1 MKTQENV
8 QTNEPAAS
16 AESAGGAPIT
26 TGAPPLAHDP
36 GSEALVEA
44 ESVTVKASELEDLKA
59 EAAKAKEH
67 WDKLVRTAADFENYK
82 KRAARERQ
90 DAVKYANQALVEK
103 LIPVL
108 DAFEMAMTAATPAI
122 AAPADAMQSFQAG
135 VNMIYQQLR
144 RALTDAGLEEIDAR
158 NQPFDPNVHEAV
170 AQQETAEVPE
180 GQVVQQM
187 RKGYKLRDR
196 LVRPAGVVVAKAPG
210 AL

>member
-1 MKTQENV
+1 
-8 QTNEPAAS
+8 
-16 AESAGGAPIT
+16 
-26 TGAPPLAHDP
+26 LALDP

-67 WDKLVRTAADFENYK
+67 WDKLVRIAADFENYK

-90 DAVKYANQALVEK
+90 DAVKYANEALVEK

-108 DAFEMAMTAATPAI
+108 DAFEMAMTAATPAN
-122 AAPADAMQSFQAG
+122 AALADAVQSFQAG
-135 VNMIYQQLR
+135 VNLIYQQLK

-158 NQPFDPNVHEAV
+158 HQPFDPNVHEAV
-170 AQQETAEVPE
+170 AQQETAEAPE

-210 AL
+210 VK

>member
-1 MKTQENV
+1 MKTEGNV

-16 AESAGGAPIT
+16 AEAAEGASITAGAPLS
-26 TGAPPLAHDP
+26 AQDP
-36 GSEALVEA
+36 GSEELVEA

-59 EAAKAKEH
+59 EAAKAKEY
-67 WDKLVRTAADFENYK
+67 WDKLVRIAADFENYK
-82 KRAARERQ
+82 KRAARERL
-90 DAVKYANQALVEK
+90 DAVKYANEALVEK

-108 DAFEMAMTAATPAI
+108 DAFEMAMTAATPAN
-122 AAPADAMQSFQAG
+122 AAPADAVQSFQAG
-135 VNMIYQQLR
+135 VNMIYQQLK

-170 AQQETAEVPE
+170 AQQETAEAPE

-196 LVRPAGVVVAKAPG
+196 LVRPAGVVVAKAPE